1 MKVIFS
7 FFEQHPVLFCHTG
20 HLGSHLEK
28 PSIFLKFPAM
38 ENPAQPSVNGTE
50 G

>member
-7 FFEQHPVLFCHTG
+7 CFEQHPVLFYHAG

-28 PSIFLKFPAM
+28 PIFFKFAAM
-38 ENPAQPSVNGTE
+38 ENPAQPSVNCTE